1 MQRAGLG
8 SDDRAFLD
16 EALAHPLSPGEI
28 ARNVAGN
35 SQLAAQVV
43 AAASLVL
50 DPANAT
56 EELLWQFRSRCSR
69 SWFTA
74 AAAWCWARSLR

>member
-8 SDDRAFLD
+8 SDDRAFIG
-16 EALAHPLSPGEI
+16 EALAHLLSTGEI
-28 ARNVAGN
+28 APDVAGN
-35 SQLAAQVV
+35 SQLPARVV
-43 AAASLVL
+43 AAASLVV

-69 SWFTA
+69 SWFA